1 MTVTREIKK
10 LDKRNIEDII
20 ALTPTQ
26 EGMLFHYLKDPES
39 EAYHEQLSLE
49 ITGNID
55 IKCFQAAWNFVI
67 ETNEMLRTVYRW
79 ENMANPVQ
87 VVLKKHQ
94 LQVEY
99 FDFLGKDRNGRKK
112 VVEAMKR
119 KDREKKFNL
128 EDVTFRVTLYK
139 VDTNRYEMIISN
151 HHILYDGWSNG
162 IILGEFFNAY
172 HDLAEG
178 KPLKPLLKTKFKEF
192 VKWLRCQET
201 TKQEAFWKEYLQD
214 FNIRIEGNYPARRYK
229 RKEITGTGNHLI
241 KLPAEMK
248 DKLTDFARS
257 RNLTF
262 ASLLYTV
269 WGILLQHYNSTDD
282 VLFDT
287 TVSGR
292 SAKVREIENMVGLFI
307 NTLPLR
313 MQTNPG
319 EKLSNL
325 VSRMHH
331 MLQKREIFEN
341 SSPIGIN
348 EHLHDYHNQHL
359 FDSVII
365 LENYP
370 LDRILIQENG
380 PLTVNAFYISEI
392 THYDLTV
399 IVTIF
404 GDIKVTV
411 TYNKDRFDRDSM
423 LRLDNHFTAI
433 FREVLENPNKTI
445 DQLEPLPEQEKK
457 RILSSPGNQMKVNIA
472 AESKSRESVCQ
483 EIPYISTQ
491 AFPTDDMEKGLVRI
505 WEEVLGKK
513 PGPEDDFFEIGG
525 SSLQLVRIY
534 KQINERYP
542 GKIKVNDFFAHPTIR
557 KLKQLLI
564 SKDVYHVGTIAKK
577 KKIKNINF

>member
-1 MTVTREIKK
+1 M
-10 LDKRNIEDII
+10 
-20 ALTPTQ
+20 
-26 EGMLFHYLKDPES
+26 
-39 EAYHEQLSLE
+39 SL
-49 ITGNID
+49 
-55 IKCFQAAWNFVI
+55 
-67 ETNEMLRTVYRW
+67 
-79 ENMANPVQ
+79 
-87 VVLKKHQ
+87 
-94 LQVEY
+94 
-99 FDFLGKDRNGRKK
+99 
-112 VVEAMKR
+112 
-119 KDREKKFNL
+119 
-128 EDVTFRVTLYK
+128 
-139 VDTNRYEMIISN
+139 
-151 HHILYDGWSNG
+151 
-162 IILGEFFNAY
+162 
-172 HDLAEG
+172 
-178 KPLKPLLKTKFKEF
+178 
-192 VKWLRCQET
+192 
-201 TKQEAFWKEYLQD
+201 
-214 FNIRIEGNYPARRYK
+214 
-229 RKEITGTGNHLI
+229 
-241 KLPAEMK
+241 
-248 DKLTDFARS
+248 
-257 RNLTF
+257 
-262 ASLLYTV
+262 
-269 WGILLQHYNSTDD
+269 
-282 VLFDT
+282 
-287 TVSGR
+287 
-292 SAKVREIENMVGLFI
+292 
-307 NTLPLR
+307 
-313 MQTNPG
+313 
-319 EKLSNL
+319 
-325 VSRMHH
+325 
-331 MLQKREIFEN
+331 
-341 SSPIGIN
+341 
-348 EHLHDYHNQHL
+348 
-359 FDSVII
+359 I
-365 LENYP
+365 LEAV
-370 LDRILIQENG
+370 ILIQENG